1 MRWLSLDNR
10 YLPPLLIT
18 CILLTAHFSFGI
30 LESPTRTALAI
41 VTAIA
46 TELILGQLTYGVWVH
61 PASAY
66 ITGISCGILMR
77 SPFLWPYALV
87 AFISIVSKYALRVG
101 PKHLWNP
108 SNLGMSLVLFLAPE
122 TASLLSVQWGNVV
135 APMVVIWTLGSVIVY
150 RVGRFHLSA
159 TYVASFLL
167 FSVIRSS
174 VTGIPWLATVAPITG
189 PRAAGGICFMVT
201 GP

>member
-77 SPFLWPYALV
+77 SPFLWPYALTSL
-87 AFISIVSKYALRVG
+87 ISI
-101 PKHLWNP
+101 
-108 SNLGMSLVLFLAPE
+108 
-122 TASLLSVQWGNVV
+122 
-135 APMVVIWTLGSVIVY
+135 
-150 RVGRFHLSA
+150 A
-159 TYVASFLL
+159 T
-167 FSVIRSS
+167 
-174 VTGIPWLATVAPITG
+174 
-189 PRAAGGICFMVT
+189 
-201 GP
+201 